1 MEENE
6 KRQATKATITRR
18 SFDAKLPPA
27 PVYSET
33 RDELVAFCRERGMAV
48 STVVRI
54 AVEAYLRAHR
64 RAKRGRR

>member
-1 MEENE
+1 MEETE
-6 KRQATKATITRR
+6 KRQATITRR

-33 RDELVAFCRERGMAV
+33 REELVEFCRERGMAV
-48 STVVRI
+48 STVIRI
-54 AVEAYLRAHR
+54 AVESYLRAHR